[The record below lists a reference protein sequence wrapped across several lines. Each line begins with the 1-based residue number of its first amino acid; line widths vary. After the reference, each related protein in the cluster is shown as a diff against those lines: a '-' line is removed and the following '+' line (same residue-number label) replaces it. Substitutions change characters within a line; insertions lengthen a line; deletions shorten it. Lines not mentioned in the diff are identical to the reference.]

1 MPKASITAFYWWLIP
16 KMFRNLRVL
25 LCLITI
31 YLGLALTAAFF
42 IDLLICFPISD
53 NWSLDYDKQGRSIWN
68 SYTDFGLEWMLNFST
83 DVFRTFGPRSSGLLE
98 SVISLSRALLE
109 MSL

>member
-1 MPKASITAFYWWLIP
+1 
-16 KMFRNLRVL
+16 MFRNLRVL